1 MNFSL
6 LGEIDIIS
14 EYLIIAQGRLLSIDV
29 LNKRETQS
37 ARSMD
42 KQET

>member
-14 EYLIIAQGRLLSIDV
+14 EYLIIAQGRLLSIDEV
-29 LNKRETQS
+29 
-37 ARSMD
+37 
-42 KQET
+42 